1 MAAFVHAK
9 FRAEGLSLRLGCA
22 VTGFEDQDG
31 QAVTNVDVGPSIAA
45 EMVIL
50 AIGVSPDSGLAKA
63 AGLEV
68 GARGSILVDRH
79 MRTSDADIY
88 AVGDAVQVRHSV
100 TGQDALISLAAPPTS
115 RAASPPTTSAV

>member
-1 MAAFVHAK
+1 M
-9 FRAEGLSLRLGCA
+9 
-22 VTGFEDQDG
+22 
-31 QAVTNVDVGPSIAA
+31 DVGPAIAA
-45 EMVIL
+45 DMVIL

-88 AVGDAVQVRHSV
+88 AVGDAVQVENGV
-100 TGQDALISLAAPPTS
+100 THQAALIALAGPANKQGRVAADNIAGLDSAYRASWAVPWSSSLT
-115 RAASPPTTSAV
+115 

>member
-1 MAAFVHAK
+1 M
-9 FRAEGLSLRLGCA
+9 
-22 VTGFEDQDG
+22 TGFEEKDG
-31 QAVTNVDVGPSIAA
+31 QVVTNVDVGPAIAA

-68 GARGSILVDRH
+68 GVRGSILVDRH

-88 AVGDAVQVRHSV
+88 AVGDAVQVENGV
-100 TGQDALISLAAPPTS
+100 THQAALIALAG
-115 RAASPPTTSAV
+115 ASQQAGPRGGGQHRRSGQRLPRLLGQQRGQAL